1 MIFSSSPHRARE
13 NKTTKKNVLKREISI
28 MTNLFTFLALFFVIN
43 DMKNWTQLTQRKLN
57 FRLLRHDQNL

>member
-43 DMKNWTQLTQRKLN
+43 DMTNWTQLTQRKLN
-57 FRLLRHDQNL
+57 FRFLRHDQNL